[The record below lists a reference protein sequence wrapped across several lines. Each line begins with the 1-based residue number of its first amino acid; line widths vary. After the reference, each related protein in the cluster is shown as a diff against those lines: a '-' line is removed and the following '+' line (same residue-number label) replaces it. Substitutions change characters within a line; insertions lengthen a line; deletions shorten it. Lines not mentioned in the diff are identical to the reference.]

1 MSEAERAKWDA
12 RYGEAGYRMGDG
24 PKAFLVDL
32 ADLLPARGTVL
43 DLACGEGQNL
53 VWLAG
58 RGLAG
63 TGVDVSGVGLRKA
76 AALAKAAGVEV
87 EWIQGDLETWE
98 PGDRQWDV
106 VLCSHFLLRDLVPR
120 MRRMVR
126 PGGIVLLELLAEG
139 SRLPPRYLVAPNE
152 PLRWFV
158 DFRILRYAELERDG
172 VHVARL
178 AARNVRG

>member
-1 MSEAERAKWDA
+1 MSEAERAKWDE
-12 RYGEAGYRMGDG
+12 RYGEPGYRMGDG
-24 PKAFLVDL
+24 PKAFLVEL

-58 RGLAG
+58 RGLQG

-76 AALAKAAGVEV
+76 AALAKAAGVTV
-87 EWIQGDLETWE
+87 EWERADLEVWD
-98 PGDRQWDV
+98 PGDRRWDI

-120 MRRMVR
+120 MRRAVA
-126 PGGIVLLELLAEG
+126 PGGLVLLELLAEG
-139 SRLPPRYLVAPNE
+139 SRLPARYLVAPNE
-152 PLRWFV
+152 ALRWFV
-158 DFRILRYAELERDG
+158 DFRVLRYAELANDG

-178 AARNVRG
+178 AARRPA